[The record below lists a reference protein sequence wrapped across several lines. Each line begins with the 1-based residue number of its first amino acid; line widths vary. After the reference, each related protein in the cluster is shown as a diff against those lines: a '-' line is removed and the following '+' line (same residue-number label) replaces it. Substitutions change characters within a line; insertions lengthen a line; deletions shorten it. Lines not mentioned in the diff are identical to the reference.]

1 MHQLVQLGEVTV
13 NWGIF
18 SLEINS
24 TKKESIDEAA
34 EFRAF
39 RVMRTV
45 MAVRAKEGN
54 DAVGRFYEAVG
65 RRIWDATE
73 SVRDEETIKAALVD
87 AGLDSSLHDLA
98 MADPS
103 TWEAVVSE
111 HHELV
116 AGTRTFGV
124 PSITLDGGSGPCSFG
139 PVISHMP
146 RSDQEARELW
156 QATRTLIRYENF
168 SELKRDRVEPPD
180 LEASQA
186 RAREAAAKEAAA
198 KK

>member
-1 MHQLVQLGEVTV
+1 MNQLVELGEVTV

-18 SLEINS
+18 SLEMNN
-24 TKKESIDEAA
+24 TKKESIEDAA

-54 DAVGRFYEAVG
+54 DAVGRFYAAVG
-65 RRIWDATE
+65 RRTWDDTQ
-73 SVRDEETIKAALVD
+73 SVKDEDTIKAALSDVGID
-87 AGLDSSLHDLA
+87 PGLHDLA
-98 MADPS
+98 MSDPS
-103 TWEAVVSE
+103 TWEQVVTE

-139 PVISHMP
+139 PVISHAP
-146 RSDQEARELW
+146 RSDEEAREIW
-156 QATRTLIRYENF
+156 QATKTLIKYENF

-180 LEASQA
+180 LEASRE
-186 RAREAAAKEAAA
+186 RARRAAAEAAKA
-198 KK
+198 